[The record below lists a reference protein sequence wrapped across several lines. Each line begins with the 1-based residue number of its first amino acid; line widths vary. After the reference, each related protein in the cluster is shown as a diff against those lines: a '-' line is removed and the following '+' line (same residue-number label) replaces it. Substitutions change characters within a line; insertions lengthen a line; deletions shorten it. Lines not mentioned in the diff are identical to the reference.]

1 MRRLARHAMSCLP
14 MLFAGLVFCP
24 GWSEQREAVDNRPK
38 IGLIIDDLGF
48 QRALDRQVLALDSRV
63 AVAVIPSAPGA
74 QRISLEAAQGQR
86 DVLIH
91 LPLSHAG
98 PSDCD
103 APLCPQRDWSAEQMR
118 QHLVWASEQVKGAIG
133 LNNHQGSA
141 FTADR
146 QASRQLVDGMVLFNR
161 VQERPL
167 FVLDSRTTPHTR
179 LAQSAR
185 EAGLAVA
192 ERQVFLDHDRDPKAI
207 ANAWQQL
214 LVMAETS
221 GQAIAIGHPYPE
233 TLAFLTEALA
243 KLESSGV
250 QLVRLSE
257 LIEQPEP
264 TRCVALPETGVS
276 YR

>member
-1 MRRLARHAMSCLP
+1 MRRLARHAISCLP
-14 MLFAGLVFCP
+14 MLFAGLIFCP
-24 GWSEQREAVDNRPK
+24 GWIESTETVDNRPK

-48 QRALDRQVLALDSRV
+48 QPALDREVLGLDPRV
-63 AVAVIPSAPGA
+63 AVAVIPNAPGA
-74 QRISLEAAQGQR
+74 RRISHEAAQGRR

-103 APLCPQRDWSAEQMR
+103 SPICPQRDWSAEQMH
-118 QHLVWASEQVKGAIG
+118 QHLVWASEQVKDAIG

-146 QASRQLVDGMVLFNR
+146 QASRRLIEGLILFNQT
-161 VQERPL
+161 QERPL
-167 FVLDSRTTPHTR
+167 FVIDSRTTPHTR
-179 LAQSAR
+179 LAQAAR
-185 EAGLAVA
+185 EARLPVA
-192 ERQVFLDHDRDPKAI
+192 ERQVFLDHDRDPQAI
-207 ANAWQQL
+207 ANAWHQL
-214 LVMAETS
+214 LMMAETT

-243 KLESSGV
+243 ELESSDV
-250 QLVRLSE
+250 QLVRISE
-257 LIEQPEP
+257 LIEHPEP
-264 TRCVALPETGVS
+264 ARRVALPQTGVS